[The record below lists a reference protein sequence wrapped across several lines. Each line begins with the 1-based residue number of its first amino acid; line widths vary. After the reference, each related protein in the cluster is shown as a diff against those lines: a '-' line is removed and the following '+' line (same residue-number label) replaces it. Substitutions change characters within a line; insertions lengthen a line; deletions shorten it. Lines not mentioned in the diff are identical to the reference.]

1 MKFKT
6 VQETTTSVYL
16 TTGPLELGY
25 KLYINRI
32 GGVMVNVFAS
42 SAVDRGFEP
51 LWSNQRL

>member
-51 LWSNQRL
+51 LW